1 MANEALEVLI
11 LSVSSEYYYH
21 VKASFVRQHLDNR
34 DVIYD
39 QASNKTLSNRIESGQ
54 YKAALAITG
63 AIKGSFWEK
72 YTRNY
77 V

>member
-11 LSVSSEYYYH
+11 LSVSYYH
-21 VKASFVRQHLDNR
+21 VKASFVRPHLDNR

-63 AIKGSFWEK
+63 VIKGSF
-72 YTRNY
+72 
-77 V
+77 